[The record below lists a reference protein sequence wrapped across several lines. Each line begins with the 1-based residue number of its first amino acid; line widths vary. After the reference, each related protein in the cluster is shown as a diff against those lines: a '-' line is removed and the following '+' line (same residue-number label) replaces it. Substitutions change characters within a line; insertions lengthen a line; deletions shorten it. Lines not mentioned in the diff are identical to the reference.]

1 MLKAKSFRFIGIHSL
16 FMLRE
21 DLECGMELRVRR
33 AYTKNL
39 AGSADRHIAQGNP
52 AFRIIHPSSIYDVG
66 QRVRL
71 FFVDTVNPFFR
82 RVTPVLMI

>member
-16 FMLRE
+16 FMLRV
-21 DLECGMELRVRR
+21 DLECCMELRFLR
-33 AYTKNL
+33 AYNNNL
-39 AGSADRHIAQGNP
+39 AGSTGHHIAQGNP
-52 AFRIIHPSSIYDVG
+52 AFRIIHRSSIYDVG